1 MTVVK
6 ITTIKYKRKE
16 KQMKKSYLTAQEL
29 APIVGLSVPA
39 SYARIRQ
46 MNDELREKGYQT
58 VQGKISIK
66 YAKEKFYGID
76 FEEVE
81 EVEKNAEQKND
92 R

>member
-1 MTVVK
+1 
-6 ITTIKYKRKE
+6 
-16 KQMKKSYLTAQEL
+16 MKKAYITAQEL

-39 SYARIRQ
+39 AYARIKQ

-58 VQGKISIK
+58 VQGKVSIK

-81 EVEKNAEQKND
+81 DVRQTND